1 MSWTISF
8 SMPTCV
14 GIKNQQISN
23 TNFGG
28 LFYCRRLSFIVIV
41 ICKGFCLSFFFFSL
55 RARTGTFFMTSCR
68 TIKTIP
74 LWVTAREV
82 FIPNF
87 VFLWVGVFDWIRW
100 LQFITSSASHF
111 HLFAKPAVFGTWE
124 WIIPI
129 RENDQTANQFGCKG
143 ISG

>member
-28 LFYCRRLSFIVIV
+28 LFYCRRLSFSVRV
-41 ICKGFCLSFFFFSL
+41 FVLVFFFLFKGG
-55 RARTGTFFMTSCR
+55 TGTFFMTSCR

-87 VFLWVGVFDWIRW
+87 VFLWVGVFD
-100 LQFITSSASHF
+100 
-111 HLFAKPAVFGTWE
+111 
-124 WIIPI
+124 
-129 RENDQTANQFGCKG
+129 
-143 ISG
+143 